1 MGWTAGYLQGPFSAR
16 AAIEF
21 DLGAEFAAR
30 VIDTHRRGR
39 VIYAAV
45 RASNGRDVF
54 ALVLLTERDD
64 GVLFTKPVSEDM
76 GPAEDHCPAR
86 ILDQLTEPS
95 NEHAREWRA
104 RCAEHQAHPRDRA
117 ARVQP

>member
-1 MGWTAGYLQGPFSAR
+1 MGWTAGKLDGPYSAR

-21 DLGAEFAAR
+21 EFDAEFAAR
-30 VIDTHRRGR
+30 VIDTYTRGG

-45 RASNGRDVF
+45 EAHNGHDVF
-54 ALVLLTERDD
+54 ALVLLTERHN

-76 GPAEDHCPAR
+76 GPAQVDCPAR

-95 NEHAREWRA
+95 NEHARRWRERCAARQALARA
-104 RCAEHQAHPRDRA
+104 RRA
-117 ARVQP
+117 RAGQ